1 MIRPA
6 REGVEVYLC
15 VEPVDMRKQI
25 NGLATLV
32 QSYLEMD
39 AFSSQLFV
47 FSNRRRTQVRILVWE
62 RSGFVLWTKRLGVL

>member
-6 REGVEVYLC
+6 REGIEVYVR

-32 QSYLEMD
+32 E
-39 AFSSQLFV
+39 AQL
-47 FSNRRRTQVRILVWE
+47 SMNPGAQ
-62 RSGFVLWTKRLGVL
+62 GAGV